1 MLSDLFLYLCIKEI
15 QFITLNQNISNMSS
29 ITTIKTLRTIDIT
42 LIHSRFI
49 TLFIG
54 IIMMACANTCV
65 AQETELFKLV
75 KNVTELQDGDIVI
88 VVNNIVRDNGHCS
101 ALGTT
106 ISDDKSKICGCKIE
120 VNEEIAYATPDVD
133 RIKLEKSSTDNW
145 LLYSMEQQKYICNG
159 NKKTVDNKIVL
170 LNQEDDSFK
179 HISKT
184 EISIDKNNNAII
196 QYPYKKVSNK
206 EIYPKCILAF
216 NYIVDDL
223 DPNFIG
229 YFTCYDIRSIDESDR
244 MVQLY
249 KKIPSTPLTLND
261 ENDNSGLLTAN
272 NRLQTAVKLS
282 RKLLANQWNT
292 FCVPFDIDVIDGKI
306 NGIEA
311 SVMEYDH
318 TTGNTMKFKE
328 ATKIEAGKA
337 YLVKPS
343 ADITNPQFDNVT
355 IKNDDPTVSGDAN
368 GYSFVGIY
376 NPKTFSGSDQK
387 RVLILAS
394 EAKFMKV
401 KNGLRMK
408 GMRAYFTIPA
418 GTKAEAVRLM
428 INNRPTAL
436 TEITT
441 TPSTSEKIFYIDGTY
456 AGSDIKNVKKGI
468 VIKGGKKYLMK

>member
-1 MLSDLFLYLCIKEI
+1 
-15 QFITLNQNISNMSS
+15 MSS
-29 ITTIKTLRTIDIT
+29 TTTIKTLSTIDIT
-42 LIHSRFI
+42 LIPSHFI
-49 TLFIG
+49 ALFIG

-75 KNVTELQDGDIVI
+75 KNVTELQEGDIVI
-88 VVNNIVRDNGHCS
+88 VVNNIVRDNGYCS

-106 ISDDKSKICGCKIE
+106 LSTDKSKIYGCKIE
-120 VNEEIAYATPDVD
+120 VNGEIAYATPDVD
-133 RIKLEKSSTDNW
+133 RIKLEKSGTDNW
-145 LLYSMEQQKYICNG
+145 LLFSTTQQKYICNG
-159 NKKTVDNKIVL
+159 NKGGKDIRANKLIL
-170 LNQEDDSFK
+170 LNKDNESFK
-179 HISKT
+179 YMAKVGIT
-184 EISIDKNNNAII
+184 IDNKNNNIAII
-196 QYPYKKVSNK
+196 KYPYININK
-206 EIYPKCILAF
+206 EKYQECAISF
-216 NYIVDDL
+216 NYNPDNIN
-223 DPNFIG
+223 PNFIG
-229 YFTCYDIRSIDESDR
+229 YFGGYDTSYADTPSYERT
-244 MVQLY
+244 VQLY
-249 KKIPSTPLTLND
+249 KKSLTLND
-261 ENDNSGLLTAN
+261 ETDNSELLNAKN
-272 NRLQTAVKLS
+272 GLQTAVKLL

-292 FCVPFDIDVIDGKI
+292 FCVPFDIDVTDGKI

-318 TTGNTMKFKE
+318 TTGNTMEFKE

-343 ADITNPQFDNVT
+343 TDITNPQFDNVT
-355 IKNDDPTVSGDAN
+355 IKNDDPTVSGDAD

-376 NPKTFSGSDQK
+376 NPKTFSGSDQE
-387 RVLILAS
+387 RVLILAN
-394 EAKFMKV
+394 EAKFMRV
-401 KNGLRMK
+401 KNEQRMK

>member
-1 MLSDLFLYLCIKEI
+1 
-15 QFITLNQNISNMSS
+15 MSS
-29 ITTIKTLRTIDIT
+29 ITTIKTLRTIDIK
-42 LIHSRFI
+42 LIPNRFFA
-49 TLFIG
+49 LCIG
-54 IIMMACANTCV
+54 IIMMVCANTCI

-75 KNVTELQDGDIVI
+75 KNVAELQEGDIVI

-106 ISDDKSKICGCKIE
+106 LSDDKSKICGCKIE
-120 VNEEIAYATPDVD
+120 VKGEIAYATPEVD
-133 RIKLEKSSTDNW
+133 RIKLEKDNTYW
-145 LLYSMEQQKYICNG
+145 LLYSMTQQKYICNG
-159 NKKTVDNKIVL
+159 NKGGKNIDINKLIL
-170 LNQEDDSFK
+170 LNKDDDSFK
-179 HISKT
+179 YMAKLGITIDNKNNN
-184 EISIDKNNNAII
+184 IAIIKYPYINIDKNKYQECAI
-196 QYPYKKVSNK
+196 S
-206 EIYPKCILAF
+206 F
-216 NYIVDDL
+216 NYFTDNK

-229 YFTCYDIRSIDESDR
+229 YFSGYDTSYSDTPSYGR
-244 MVQLY
+244 TVQLY
-249 KKIPSTPLTLND
+249 KKYTPLTLSD
-261 ENDNSGLLTAN
+261 EIDNSELLTSKN
-272 NRLQTAVKLS
+272 GQQTAVKLS

-292 FCVPFDIDVIDGKI
+292 FCVPFDIDVTDGKI

-318 TTGNTMKFKE
+318 TTGNTMEFKE
-328 ATKIEAGKA
+328 ATKIVAGKA
-337 YLVKPS
+337 YLIKPS

-355 IKNDDPTVSGDAN
+355 IKNDDPTVSGDAD

-376 NPKTFSGSDQK
+376 NPKTFSDSDQK

-394 EAKFMKV
+394 EAKFMRV
-401 KNGLRMK
+401 NNGQRMK

-441 TPSTSEKIFYIDGTY
+441 TPSMSEKIFYIDGTY

-468 VIKGGKKYLMK
+468 VIKGGKKYWIR

>member
-1 MLSDLFLYLCIKEI
+1 
-15 QFITLNQNISNMSS
+15 MSS

-42 LIHSRFI
+42 LISSRFI
-49 TLFIG
+49 ALFIG
-54 IIMMACANTCV
+54 FIMMACANTCV

-75 KNVTELQDGDIVI
+75 KNVTELQEGDIVI
-88 VVNNIVRDNGHCS
+88 VVNNIVRDNGSCS

-106 ISDDKSKICGCKIE
+106 LSTDKSKICGCKIE
-120 VNEEIAYATPDVD
+120 VNGEIAYATPDVD
-133 RIKLEKSSTDNW
+133 RIKLEKSGTDNW
-145 LLYSMEQQKYICNG
+145 LLFSTTQQKYICNG
-159 NKKTVDNKIVL
+159 NKGGKEIRANKLIL
-170 LNQEDDSFK
+170 LNKDNESFK
-179 HISKT
+179 YMAKVGIT
-184 EISIDKNNNAII
+184 IDNKNNNIAII
-196 QYPYKKVSNK
+196 KYPPININK
-206 EIYPKCILAF
+206 EKYQECAISF
-216 NYIVDDL
+216 NYNPDNIN
-223 DPNFIG
+223 PNFIG
-229 YFTCYDIRSIDESDR
+229 YFGGYDTSYADTPSYERT
-244 MVQLY
+244 VQLY
-249 KKIPSTPLTLND
+249 KKSLTLND
-261 ENDNSGLLTAN
+261 ETDNSELLTAKN
-272 NRLQTAVKLS
+272 GLQTAVKLL

-292 FCVPFDIDVIDGKI
+292 FCVPFDIDVTDGKI

-318 TTGNTMKFKE
+318 TTGNTMEFKE

-343 ADITNPQFDNVT
+343 ADITDPQFDKVT
-355 IKNDDPTVSGDAN
+355 IKNEDPTVSGYAD

-376 NPKTFSGSDQK
+376 NPKTFSGSDQE
-387 RVLILAS
+387 RVLILAN
-394 EAKFMKV
+394 EAKFMRV
-401 KNGLRMK
+401 KNDQRMK

-456 AGSDIKNVKKGI
+456 AGSDIKNIKKGI

>member
-1 MLSDLFLYLCIKEI
+1 
-15 QFITLNQNISNMSS
+15 MSS
-29 ITTIKTLRTIDIT
+29 ITTIKTLRTVDIK
-42 LIHSRFI
+42 LIPNHFFALCIS
-49 TLFIG
+49 
-54 IIMMACANTCV
+54 IIMLVCANTCI
-65 AQETELFKLV
+65 AQETEQFKLV
-75 KNVTELQDGDIVI
+75 KNVAELQEGDTVI

-106 ISDDKSKICGCKIE
+106 LSDDKSKICGCKIE
-120 VNEEIAYATPDVD
+120 VKGEIAYATPEVD
-133 RIKLEKSSTDNW
+133 RIKLEKSGTDEW
-145 LLYSMEQQKYICNG
+145 LLYSMTQQKYICNG
-159 NKKTVDNKIVL
+159 NKGGKKIYINKLIL
-170 LNQEDDSFK
+170 LNKDDDSFK
-179 HISKT
+179 YMAKLGITIDNKNNNIAIIKYPHIN
-184 EISIDKNNNAII
+184 IDKNKYQECAI
-196 QYPYKKVSNK
+196 S
-206 EIYPKCILAF
+206 F
-216 NYIVDDL
+216 NYNPDNK

-229 YFTCYDIRSIDESDR
+229 YFGGYDTSYSDTPSYGR
-244 MVQLY
+244 AVQLY
-249 KKIPSTPLTLND
+249 KKYTPLTLND
-261 ENDNSGLLTAN
+261 ENDNSKLLTSN
-272 NRLQTAVKLS
+272 NEQQTTVKLS

-292 FCVPFDIDVIDGKI
+292 FCVPFDIDIADGKI

-318 TTGNTMKFKE
+318 TTGNTMEFKE
-328 ATKIEAGKA
+328 ATKIVAGKA
-337 YLVKPS
+337 YLVKPL
-343 ADITNPQFDNVT
+343 ADITDPQFDNIT
-355 IKNDDPTVSGDAN
+355 IKNVTPEVSGVAN

-376 NPKTFSGSDQK
+376 NPKTFSDSDQE

-401 KNGLRMK
+401 NNGQRMK

-418 GTKAEAVRLM
+418 GTKAEVVRLM

>member
-1 MLSDLFLYLCIKEI
+1 
-15 QFITLNQNISNMSS
+15 MSS

-42 LIHSRFI
+42 LIPSRFI
-49 TLFIG
+49 ALFIG
-54 IIMMACANTCV
+54 IMMACANTCI

-75 KNVTELQDGDIVI
+75 KNVTELQEGDIVI
-88 VVNNIVRDNGHCS
+88 VVNNIVRNNGYCS

-106 ISDDKSKICGCKIE
+106 LNTDKSKICGCKIE
-120 VNEEIAYATPDVD
+120 VKGEIAYATPEVD
-133 RIKLEKSSTDNW
+133 RIKLEKDNTDW
-145 LLYSMEQQKYICNG
+145 LLYSMTQQKYICNG
-159 NKKTVDNKIVL
+159 NKKPVTNTLTFLNKD
-170 LNQEDDSFK
+170 DDSFK
-179 HISKT
+179 YMAKVGITIDNKNNN
-184 EISIDKNNNAII
+184 IAIIKYPYINIDKNKYQKCAI
-196 QYPYKKVSNK
+196 S
-206 EIYPKCILAF
+206 F
-216 NYIVDDL
+216 NYNPDNIN
-223 DPNFIG
+223 PNFIG
-229 YFTCYDIRSIDESDR
+229 YFGGYDTSYADTPSYERT
-244 MVQLY
+244 VQLY
-249 KKIPSTPLTLND
+249 KKSITLND
-261 ENDNSGLLTAN
+261 ETDNSELLTSN
-272 NRLQTAVKLS
+272 NGQQTTVKLS

-292 FCVPFDIDVIDGKI
+292 FCVPFDIDVTDGKI

-318 TTGNTMKFKE
+318 TTGNTMEFKE

-343 ADITNPQFDNVT
+343 ADITDPQFDNVT

-376 NPKTFSGSDQK
+376 NPKTFSGNDQE

-394 EAKFMKV
+394 EAKFMRV
-401 KNGLRMK
+401 NNNQRMK

-441 TPSTSEKIFYIDGTY
+441 IPSTSEKIFYIDGTY
-456 AGSDIKNVKKGI
+456 VGSNIKNVKKGLA
-468 VIKGGKKYLMK
+468 IKGGKKYWIK

>member
-1 MLSDLFLYLCIKEI
+1 
-15 QFITLNQNISNMSS
+15 MSS
-29 ITTIKTLRTIDIT
+29 ITTIKTLRTIDIK
-42 LIHSRFI
+42 LIPYRFFA
-49 TLFIG
+49 LCIG
-54 IIMMACANTCV
+54 IIMMVCANTCI

-75 KNVTELQDGDIVI
+75 KNVTELQEGDTVI
-88 VVNNIVRDNGHCS
+88 VVNNIVRDNGYCS

-106 ISDDKSKICGCKIE
+106 LSTDKSKICGCKIE
-120 VNEEIAYATPDVD
+120 VKGEIAYATPEVD
-133 RIKLEKSSTDNW
+133 RIKLEKDNTYW
-145 LLYSMEQQKYICNG
+145 LLYSMTQQKYICNG
-159 NKKTVDNKIVL
+159 NKGGKGIDIHKLIL
-170 LNQEDDSFK
+170 LNKDDDSFK
-179 HISKT
+179 YMAKLGITIDNKNNN
-184 EISIDKNNNAII
+184 IAIIKYPYINIDKNKYQKCAISFH
-196 QYPYKKVSNK
+196 YNPDNK
-206 EIYPKCILAF
+206 
-216 NYIVDDL
+216 
-223 DPNFIG
+223 DPNYIG
-229 YFTCYDIRSIDESDR
+229 YFGGYETSYSDTPSYGR
-244 MVQLY
+244 AVQLY
-249 KKIPSTPLTLND
+249 KKYTPLTLND
-261 ENDNSGLLTAN
+261 EKDNSELLKSN
-272 NRLQTAVKLS
+272 KGQQTAVKLS

-292 FCVPFDIDVIDGKI
+292 FCVPFDIDIADGKI
-306 NGIEA
+306 NGIKA

-318 TTGNTMKFKE
+318 TTGNTMEFKE
-328 ATKIEAGKA
+328 ATKIEARKA

-355 IKNDDPTVSGDAN
+355 IKNDNPTVSGDAD

-376 NPKTFSGSDQK
+376 NPKTFSDSDQK

-394 EAKFMKV
+394 EAKFMRV
-401 KNGLRMK
+401 NNGQRMK

>member
-1 MLSDLFLYLCIKEI
+1 
-15 QFITLNQNISNMSS
+15 MSS
-29 ITTIKTLRTIDIT
+29 ITTIKTLSTVDIK
-42 LIHSRFI
+42 LIPNRFFA
-49 TLFIG
+49 LCIG
-54 IIMMACANTCV
+54 IIMMACTNTCF
-65 AQETELFKLV
+65 AQETEQFKLV
-75 KNVTELQDGDIVI
+75 KNETELQEGDIVI
-88 VVNNIVRDNGHCS
+88 VVNNVVRDNGYCS

-106 ISDDKSKICGCKIE
+106 LNTDKNRICGCKIK
-120 VNEEIAYATPDVD
+120 VNGEIAYATPEVD
-133 RIKLEKSSTDNW
+133 RIKLEKDNTDW
-145 LLYSMEQQKYICNG
+145 LLYSIKQQKYICNG
-159 NKKTVDNKIVL
+159 NKKTVSNTLTFLNKD
-170 LNQEDDSFK
+170 DDSFK

-184 EISIDKNNNAII
+184 KISIDKNNIAII
-196 QYPYKKVSNK
+196 QWQKKKINNT
-206 EIYPKCILAF
+206 IYPEATLAF
-216 NYIVDDL
+216 NPIKDN

-229 YFTCYDIRSIDESDR
+229 YFSCYDIDKIDESDR
-244 MVQLY
+244 LVQLY
-249 KKIPSTPLTLND
+249 KKVSSTPLTLND
-261 ENDNSGLLTAN
+261 EKDNSKLLTSN
-272 NRLQTAVKLS
+272 SGQQTAVKLS

-292 FCVPFDIDVIDGKI
+292 FCVPFDIDIADGKI
-306 NGIEA
+306 NGIKA

-318 TTGNTMKFKE
+318 TTGNTMEFKE
-328 ATKIEAGKA
+328 ATKIEARKA
-337 YLVKPS
+337 YLIKPS

-355 IKNDDPTVSGDAN
+355 IKNDDPTVSGDAD

-376 NPKTFSGSDQK
+376 NPKTFSDSDQK

-394 EAKFMKV
+394 EAKFMRV
-401 KNGLRMK
+401 KNGQRMK

>member
-1 MLSDLFLYLCIKEI
+1 
-15 QFITLNQNISNMSS
+15 MSS
-29 ITTIKTLRTIDIT
+29 ITTIKTLRTVDIK
-42 LIHSRFI
+42 LIPNRFFA
-49 TLFIG
+49 LCIG
-54 IIMMACANTCV
+54 IIMLACANTCI

-75 KNVTELQDGDIVI
+75 KNVAELQEGDTVI

-106 ISDDKSKICGCKIE
+106 LNKDKNKVCGCIIDIDG
-120 VNEEIAYATPDVD
+120 EIAYATPEVD
-133 RIKLEKSSTDNW
+133 RIKLEKDDTYW
-145 LLYSMEQQKYICNG
+145 LLYSMTQQKYICNG
-159 NKKTVDNKIVL
+159 NKKTVTNTSTFRNKD
-170 LNQEDDSFK
+170 DDSFK
-179 HISKT
+179 HISRTK
-184 EISIDKNNNAII
+184 ISINRNNIAII
-196 QYPYKKVSNK
+196 QYPYKWVSKK
-206 EIYPKCILAF
+206 EIYPEATLAF
-216 NYIVDDL
+216 YYIGGDTN
-223 DPNFIG
+223 PNFTG
-229 YFTCYDIRSIDESDR
+229 YFSCYDIDKIDESDQ

-249 KKIPSTPLTLND
+249 KKVSSTPLTLND
-261 ENDNSGLLTAN
+261 EKDNSKLLTSNSGL
-272 NRLQTAVKLS
+272 QTSVKLS

-292 FCVPFDIDVIDGKI
+292 FCVPFDIDVTDGKI
-306 NGIEA
+306 NGIKA

-318 TTGNTMKFKE
+318 TTGNTMEFKE
-328 ATKIEAGKA
+328 ATKIVAGKA
-337 YLVKPS
+337 YLIKPS
-343 ADITNPQFDNVT
+343 ADITDLRFDKVT
-355 IKNDDPTVSGDAN
+355 IKNDDPMVSGKAD

-376 NPKTFSGSDQK
+376 NPKTFSDSDQE

-394 EAKFMKV
+394 EAKFMRV
-401 KNGLRMK
+401 NNGQRMK

>member
-1 MLSDLFLYLCIKEI
+1 
-15 QFITLNQNISNMSS
+15 MSS
-29 ITTIKTLRTIDIT
+29 TTTIKTLSTIDIT
-42 LIHSRFI
+42 LIPSRFI
-49 TLFIG
+49 ALFIG
-54 IIMMACANTCV
+54 IIMMACANTCI

-75 KNVTELQDGDIVI
+75 KNVTELQEGDIVI
-88 VVNNIVRDNGHCS
+88 VVNNIVRDNGSCS

-106 ISDDKSKICGCKIE
+106 LSTDKSKICGCKIE
-120 VNEEIAYATPDVD
+120 VNGEIAYATPDVD
-133 RIKLEKSSTDNW
+133 RIKLEKSGTDNW
-145 LLYSMEQQKYICNG
+145 LLFSTTQQKYICNG
-159 NKKTVDNKIVL
+159 NKKTVTNTLTFLNKD
-170 LNQEDDSFK
+170 DDSFK
-179 HISKT
+179 YMAKVGITIDNKNNN
-184 EISIDKNNNAII
+184 IAIIKYPYINIDKNKYQKCAI
-196 QYPYKKVSNK
+196 S
-206 EIYPKCILAF
+206 F
-216 NYIVDDL
+216 NYNPDNIN
-223 DPNFIG
+223 PNFIG
-229 YFTCYDIRSIDESDR
+229 YFGGYDTSYADTPSYERT
-244 MVQLY
+244 VQLY
-249 KKIPSTPLTLND
+249 KKSITLND
-261 ENDNSGLLTAN
+261 ETDNSELLTAKN
-272 NRLQTAVKLS
+272 GLQTTVKLS

-292 FCVPFDIDVIDGKI
+292 FCVPFDIDVTDGKI

-318 TTGNTMKFKE
+318 TTGNTMEFKE

-343 ADITNPQFDNVT
+343 ADITDPQFDKVT
-355 IKNDDPTVSGDAN
+355 IKKDDPTVSGDAN

-376 NPKTFSGSDQK
+376 NPKTFSGNDK
-387 RVLILAS
+387 ERVLILAS

-401 KNGLRMK
+401 NNGLRMK

-456 AGSDIKNVKKGI
+456 VGSDIKNVKKGI

>member
-1 MLSDLFLYLCIKEI
+1 
-15 QFITLNQNISNMSS
+15 MSS
-29 ITTIKTLRTIDIT
+29 ITTIKMLRTVDIK
-42 LIHSRFI
+42 LIPNHFFALCIS
-49 TLFIG
+49 
-54 IIMMACANTCV
+54 IIMLTCANTCI
-65 AQETELFKLV
+65 AQETEQFKLV
-75 KNVTELQDGDIVI
+75 KNVTELQEGDIVI

-106 ISDDKSKICGCKIE
+106 LSKDKSKICGCKIE
-120 VNEEIAYATPDVD
+120 VKGEIAYATPDVD
-133 RIKLEKSSTDNW
+133 RIKLEKDDTYW
-145 LLYSMEQQKYICNG
+145 LLYSMTQQKYICNG
-159 NKKTVDNKIVL
+159 NKKTVTNTSTFRNKD
-170 LNQEDDSFK
+170 DDSFK
-179 HISKT
+179 HISRTK
-184 EISIDKNNNAII
+184 ISINRNNIAII
-196 QYPYKKVSNK
+196 QYPYKWVSKK
-206 EIYPKCILAF
+206 EIYPEATLAF
-216 NYIVDDL
+216 YYIGGDTN
-223 DPNFIG
+223 PNFTG
-229 YFTCYDIRSIDESDR
+229 YFSCYDIDKIDESDQ

-249 KKIPSTPLTLND
+249 KKVSSTLLTLND
-261 ENDNSGLLTAN
+261 ETDNSGLLTSN
-272 NRLQTAVKLS
+272 NGQQTTVKLS

-292 FCVPFDIDVIDGKI
+292 FCVPFDIDIADCKI

-318 TTGNTMKFKE
+318 TTGNTMEFKE
-328 ATKIEAGKA
+328 ATQIVAGKA
-337 YLVKPS
+337 YLIKPS
-343 ADITNPQFDNVT
+343 ADITDPQFDNVT
-355 IKNDDPTVSGDAN
+355 IKNDDPTVSGDAD

-376 NPKTFSGSDQK
+376 NPKTYSGNDQE

-401 KNGLRMK
+401 NNGQRMK

-468 VIKGGKKYLMK
+468 VIKDGKKYLMK

>member
-1 MLSDLFLYLCIKEI
+1 
-15 QFITLNQNISNMSS
+15 MSS
-29 ITTIKTLRTIDIT
+29 ITTIKTLRTIDIK
-42 LIHSRFI
+42 LIPNHFFALCISV
-49 TLFIG
+49 
-54 IIMMACANTCV
+54 IMLTCANTCI
-65 AQETELFKLV
+65 AQETEQFKLV
-75 KNVTELQDGDIVI
+75 KNVAELQEGDIVI
-88 VVNNIVRDNGHCS
+88 VVNNIVRDNGFCS

-106 ISDDKSKICGCKIE
+106 LSTNKSKICGCKIE
-120 VNEEIAYATPDVD
+120 VNGEIAYATPDVD
-133 RIKLEKSSTDNW
+133 RIKLEKSGTDNW
-145 LLYSMEQQKYICNG
+145 LLFSMTQQKYICNG
-159 NKKTVDNKIVL
+159 NKKTVTNTLTFLNKD
-170 LNQEDDSFK
+170 DDSFK

-184 EISIDKNNNAII
+184 EISIDKNNIAII
-196 QYPYKKVSNK
+196 QYPYKKINK
-206 EIYPKCILAF
+206 DIYPEATLAF
-216 NYIVDDL
+216 NYIEGDT
-223 DPNFIG
+223 DPNFVG
-229 YFTCYDIRSIDESDR
+229 YFTCYDIDKIDVSKR
-244 MVQLY
+244 LVQLY
-249 KKIPSTPLTLND
+249 KKVSSTPLTLND
-261 ENDNSGLLTAN
+261 ENDNSKLLTSN
-272 NRLQTAVKLS
+272 SGQQTAVKLS

-292 FCVPFDIDVIDGKI
+292 FCVPFDIDVTDGKI

-318 TTGNTMKFKE
+318 TTGNTMEFKE

-355 IKNDDPTVSGDAN
+355 INNVDPAVSGDAN

-376 NPKTFSGSDQK
+376 NPKTFSDSDQE

-401 KNGLRMK
+401 KNEQRMK

-468 VIKGGKKYLMK
+468 VIKDGKKYLMK